1 MLSWFGRSEQ
11 RTKPTFRSARDV
23 VSDVSEL
30 NSLEGLATVTDA
42 LTSLTANPKML
53 LQDRFDEIHLLDSA
67 GQPRLVDLI
76 KEYLATARHKK
87 ARESELWGGAYRY
100 LQELYQAYLF
110 CLQRY
115 EADPLGSMR
124 FKLTLP
130 IALGRA
136 LRALRLRL
144 KWALLRYTIP
154 EQRIWV
160 EMAGLYTFALENG
173 VAENEVP
180 LYPGRPIT
188 VREEFV
194 KGLMVA
200 ASSNDTLQPPELD
213 LATRLVDHFAK
224 HFVIAEAPFEG
235 CTHWIDMHNPGPPV
249 RTSRAPPEGASAR
262 YIGAGQALGELA
274 AVEAQFAYS
283 GAMPPELV
291 YYDDQD
297 DQVLLKVIKHL
308 ALDWAGKTQARK
320 DERRKVTSRVTVVP
334 GLPEIFRALDFAVN
348 DSLDFTDQPTAES
361 WIVEDASEGGY
372 GAVIP
377 SVAGDWVEVGSLI
390 GIEGAS
396 IRDWG
401 IGVIRRVN
409 RLDGNQQRVG
419 VQRLGSGAQLV
430 TLEQKS
436 PRADAKSTERAV
448 SEPAVLITRDPES
461 QEQVE
466 LIVRSGMF
474 TNLERTEML
483 LDDRKFRLKPT
494 KIVERSARAERVSF
508 QVLESD

>member
-1 MLSWFGRSEQ
+1 MLNWFGRRGPRAKSN
-11 RTKPTFRSARDV
+11 FRAARDV
-23 VSDVSEL
+23 VSDISER
-30 NSLEGLATVTDA
+30 NSLDGLAMVTAALDA
-42 LTSLTANPKML
+42 LTSSPIS

-76 KEYLATARHKK
+76 KEYLATPRHKK
-87 ARESELWGGAYRY
+87 ARESELWGGTHRY
-100 LQELYQAYLF
+100 LQELYHAYLL

-115 EADPLGSMR
+115 ESDPLGSMR
-124 FKLTLP
+124 FKLNLP
-130 IALGRA
+130 IAVGRA
-136 LRALRLRL
+136 LRALRLQL
-144 KWALLRYTIP
+144 KWALLRYTVP
-154 EQRIWV
+154 EQHIWV
-160 EMAGLYTFALENG
+160 EMAGLYTFALNHG

-213 LATRLVDHFAK
+213 LATRLVDHYAK
-224 HFVIAEAPFEG
+224 HFIIAEAPFEG
-235 CTHWIDMHNPGPPV
+235 CTHWIDMRNPGPPL
-249 RTSRAPPEGASAR
+249 RTSKAPAEGASVR
-262 YIGAGQALGELA
+262 YIGAGVALTELA

-283 GAMPPELV
+283 GAMPPGLV
-291 YYDDQD
+291 YYDNQD
-297 DQVLLKVIKHL
+297 DQSLLTVIKHL
-308 ALDWAGKTQARK
+308 AQDWAGKTQARK
-320 DERRKVTSRVTVVP
+320 DERRKITSRVTVVP

-348 DSLDFTDQPTAES
+348 DSLDFTDQPAAES

-377 SVAGDWVEVGSLI
+377 SVAGDWVEVGSVI

-409 RLDGNQQRVG
+409 RMDGNQQRVG

-436 PRADAKSTERAV
+436 LRMDAKSTERVAPE
-448 SEPAVLITRDPES
+448 SAVLITRDPQS
-461 QEQVE
+461 RDQVE
-466 LIVRSGMF
+466 VVVRSGMF
-474 TNLERTEML
+474 TSLERTEMML
-483 LDDRKFRLKPT
+483 GDQLFRLKPT
-494 KIVERSARAERVSF
+494 QIVERSARVERVAF
-508 QVLESD
+508 QVLKIN